1 MDTNEEHRLT
11 TLREELAR
19 ARSQLDAERTQ
30 RALDEAAAREQS
42 DRDAADRHRA
52 MMEQMNDLTTLLRG
66 QRDELTSHR
75 ERMEDSIVEDSRR
88 TAEKDARLAA
98 LESDLSRIRRDQAT
112 ESTRLEEARAA
123 AATKPSDGA
132 RWQAVETVLQE
143 IRQRSDE
150 HREMINDFSHQMRE
164 ESARRHE
171 QLQQML
177 LSSASARES
186 VSFSDPGSVQ

>member
-1 MDTNEEHRLT
+1 MDTNAEHRLT

-30 RALDEAAAREQS
+30 RALDEAAAREQGN
-42 DRDAADRHRA
+42 RDAADRHRA

-75 ERMEDSIVEDSRR
+75 ERMEESIVEDSRR
-88 TAEKDARLAA
+88 RAEKDARHAA

-112 ESTRLEEARAA
+112 ESARLEVARAA
-123 AATKPSDGA
+123 AVTKPT
-132 RWQAVETVLQE
+132 VETVLQE
-143 IRQRSDE
+143 IRQKSDE
-150 HREMINDFSHQMRE
+150 HKEMINDFSHQMRE

>member
-75 ERMEDSIVEDSRR
+75 ERMEESIVEDSRR

-123 AATKPSDGA
+123 AATKPSTSLHIM
-132 RWQAVETVLQE
+132 TVLLQVME
-143 IRQRSDE
+143 RDGKPSKQSCRRFD
-150 HREMINDFSHQMRE
+150 REVMNTGR
-164 ESARRHE
+164 
-171 QLQQML
+171 
-177 LSSASARES
+177 
-186 VSFSDPGSVQ
+186 